1 MRKRFTG
8 IVDELRER
16 SVFRAL
22 VAYGV
27 VAWMLLQVADVTFDR
42 LPIPD
47 SSMLVLIV
55 LAVIGFPV
63 TLILAWAYE
72 ITLRGVVRHD
82 EAGPGLP
89 RLAFVPF
96 VAVVVVVSV
105 SVGLLLYYLSQNYW
119 EEPRRSIAVLPF
131 TSGGSGDGTDYFSD
145 GLTEEIRSFIERLN
159 EFNVAHLSSSTQF
172 QGAGLDAAAIAR
184 RLGAKAVL
192 VGSVRKLN
200 EKISVTARL
209 IDGDD
214 GKELWSED
222 YDRHLSDIVAIQEDI
237 ASEVARALHVVL
249 PVSAE
254 KRLKNLGSSNV
265 EAYDLYLRGRDYLRR
280 PADEVSLVQAEANL
294 RQALALDPDFVNA
307 RAAMC
312 QVRLRRYGLTRDA
325 SRFDTVED
333 ACRGVLEYDS
343 DNSEALI
350 ALGGLYLASGD
361 DAKAMQAYETAL
373 EINSTS
379 PDAYIGL
386 ARAQVALGQTDVA
399 EASLRQAIDA
409 DVSYWASFQAMG
421 NFLFRAGRYQ
431 EAADFFGMYVSR
443 AKDDATALNNLG
455 AAHYF
460 AGEFERAAEAW
471 DASLALAP
479 TRGAYSNTGS
489 MYFYLGDF
497 EKAANRYT
505 FAINLAPRDHRLWGN
520 LADAY
525 YFSDGM
531 RQAADVAYE
540 QAIMLGEARLGINA
554 GESDTASDLALYY
567 ARTGARARAEE
578 LIESA
583 LQSAP
588 ADMYVHYNAALIFA
602 QLGDLDAA
610 LDAVERAISLDY
622 QRELLPI
629 DPGLETLRD
638 QPRFAKLVASRA
650 EQRALKQ

>member
-1 MRKRFTG
+1 MRKRLTG
-8 IVDELRER
+8 FYDELRER

-42 LPIPD
+42 LPIPQQ
-47 SSMLVLIV
+47 SMTVLIV
-55 LAVIGFPV
+55 LTIIGFPV

-82 EAGPGLP
+82 EAGPRPP
-89 RLAFVPF
+89 RLAFLPF
-96 VAVVVVVSV
+96 VAVVAAVSLTA
-105 SVGLLLYYLSQNYW
+105 GLLLYYLSQNYW

-131 TSGGSGDGTDYFSD
+131 TSGGSDDTDYFSD
-145 GLTEEIRSFIERLN
+145 GLTEEIRSFIVRLN
-159 EFNVAHLSSSTQF
+159 EFNVVHLSSSNQF
-172 QGAGLDAAAIAR
+172 QGAGLGAAAIAR
-184 RLGAKAVL
+184 RLGAKAAL
-192 VGSVRKLN
+192 VGSVRKL
-200 EKISVTARL
+200 EDTISVTARL
-209 IDGDD
+209 IDG
-214 GKELWSED
+214 GSGEELWSED
-222 YDRHLSDIVAIQEDI
+222 YERDLSDIVVIQQDI

-249 PVSAE
+249 PVSAK
-254 KRLKNLGSSNV
+254 KRLKTLGSSNV

-280 PADEVSLVQAEANL
+280 PADEVSLVQAQASL

-312 QVRLRRYGLTRDA
+312 QVHLRRYALTRDA
-325 SRFDTVED
+325 SRFDIVEE
-333 ACRGVLEYDS
+333 ACRAVLEYDS
-343 DNSEALI
+343 DNSEALT

-361 DAKAMQAYETAL
+361 DARAMQAFESAL
-373 EINSTS
+373 EVNSTS

-386 ARAQVALGQTDVA
+386 AKAQGAVGQADLA
-399 EASLRQAIDA
+399 EASLRRAIDA

-421 NFLFRAGRYQ
+421 SFLFRAGRFE
-431 EAADFFGMYVSR
+431 EAADFFNMYVSR
-443 AKDDATALNNLG
+443 AENDANALNNLG
-455 AAHYF
+455 AAYYF
-460 AGEFERAAEAW
+460 AGDFKRAAEAW
-471 DASLALAP
+471 DASLELRP

-525 YFSDGM
+525 YFSSGM
-531 RQAADVAYE
+531 RQAADIAYE
-540 QAIMLGEARLGINA
+540 QAILLGEARLEINT
-554 GESDTASDLALYY
+554 GEADTASDLAHYY
-567 ARTGARARAEE
+567 ARIGNRERAED

-583 LQSAP
+583 MESAP
-588 ADMYVHYNAALIFA
+588 ADMYVHYNAALIYA
-602 QLGDLDAA
+602 QLGETDAA

-638 QPRFAKLVASRA
+638 QPRFTELVATHADQGVS
-650 EQRALKQ
+650 